1 MLFRSNV
8 DCCIEFF
15 KKILHILFSETQSK
29 KFISKA
35 HFRTSRIICLRNLV
49 VHLQL
54 QKAIFPGSDKKTD
67 IVNLQMPM
75 YLKPRALKEFSNNST
90 HRSVEISLMSKS

>member
-1 MLFRSNV
+1 MQ
-8 DCCIEFF
+8 
-15 KKILHILFSETQSK
+15 ILFIEIQSK
-29 KFISKA
+29 KSISKA
-35 HFRTSRIICLRNLV
+35 HLRTSRIFCLRNLV
-49 VHLQL
+49 IHLL

-90 HRSVEISLMSKS
+90 HRSEEIS